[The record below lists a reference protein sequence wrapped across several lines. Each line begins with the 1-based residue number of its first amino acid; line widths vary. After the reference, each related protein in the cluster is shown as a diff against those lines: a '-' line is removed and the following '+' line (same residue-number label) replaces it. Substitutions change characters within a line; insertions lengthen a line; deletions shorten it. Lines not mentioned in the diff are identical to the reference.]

1 MGFFDELFGVSSDDN
16 KDKKEASNGHGS
28 ENWSEV
34 MGGCDKDGNPVTVQ
48 FGYGR
53 CEGQVRL
60 GDGDRSEGGYRD
72 AAGNVHTGRFEASA
86 NHDHYGDGR
95 NDNGTQ
101 RGQYTGYGS

>member
-1 MGFFDELFGVSSDDN
+1 MGFFDELFGASSDDD
-16 KDKKEASNGHGS
+16 KDKKEVSNGHGS
-28 ENWSEV
+28 ENWSE
-34 MGGCDKDGNPVTVQ
+34 VQ

-72 AAGNVHTGRFEASA
+72 AAGNMHTGRFEASA